1 MRRLDTMRGLV
12 DGVRALETLAR
23 FAPLSIDEFARA
35 ATLTPSKAEQLMET
49 FRHAGYVERSP
60 HAELYVLT
68 PLAMALVPAKRVRV
82 STGSL
87 SAMLH

>member
-23 FAPLSIDEFARA
+23 FAPLSIDDFARA
-35 ATLTPSKAEQLMET
+35 ATLTPTKAERLMDA
-49 FRHAGYVERSP
+49 FRQAGYVERSAQ
-60 HAELYVLT
+60 AELYVLT
-68 PLAMALVPAKRVRV
+68 PLALALVPAERVRV
-82 STGSL
+82 STGSF